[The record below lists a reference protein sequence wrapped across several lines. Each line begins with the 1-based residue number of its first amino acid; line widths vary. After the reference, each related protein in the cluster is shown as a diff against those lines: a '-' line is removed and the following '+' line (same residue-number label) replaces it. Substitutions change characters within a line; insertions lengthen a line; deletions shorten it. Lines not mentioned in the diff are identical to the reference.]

1 MGQEYI
7 LDDDVFSRQRRYD
20 DWLSLR
26 GVHQY

>member
-7 LDDDVFSRQRRYD
+7 LDDDVFSRQGTYD

-26 GVHQY
+26 GAHQY